1 VTESRCG
8 GSARG
13 APRPNVRDLDDPLL
27 QASGHL
33 IVVGRSTCEM
43 ALREA
48 ALQRLNVGG
57 MGMLMIC
64 TASRLQGRQQF
75 DTTYG
80 RACPE
85 MESRAISCGVHQAGG
100 FDCGRMQVRV
110 R

>member
-1 VTESRCG
+1 VTERPQPWWCG
-8 GSARG
+8 ATARG
-13 APRPNVRDLDDPLL
+13 APRPNVRDLETTPLL

-33 IVVGRSTCEM
+33 IVVERSPCER

-48 ALQRLNVGG
+48 AVQTLNIGG

-64 TASRLQGRQQF
+64 TASRLQGMQQF

-85 MESRAISCGVHQAGG
+85 MESRRCQLRRTQS
-100 FDCGRMQVRV
+100 GRLV
-110 R
+110 